1 MVQRAVAALEF
12 GTLSLGLVE
21 GRCIGGVRHTSGTL
35 RHGSLASLGIRTPP
49 AALSR
54 LAVFL
59 PSAAIFFPMTA
70 AAKTWDYV
78 AWASF

>member
-1 MVQRAVAALEF
+1 
-12 GTLSLGLVE
+12 
-21 GRCIGGVRHTSGTL
+21 
-35 RHGSLASLGIRTPP
+35 LASLGIRTPP